1 MTLGNFSH
9 GIDLVLGNRF
19 TNGAIEMSNS
29 KFYTRSILS
38 IVFGL
43 SLLFTTGLANAAR
56 PGSNLSC
63 EPPPDGNL
71 PVANF
76 CNQQLVDLCGA
87 VASAATPPLKQRDK
101 DGLINKVIGAATK
114 INQNKSKLNQLINAP
129 KLKISEADANT
140 ISAALMSAQTC
151 VDELP

>member
-1 MTLGNFSH
+1 
-9 GIDLVLGNRF
+9 
-19 TNGAIEMSNS
+19 MSNS

-114 INQNKSKLNQLINAP
+114 INQNKFENAGDKLDNFETKLNQLINAP